1 MLAQAQPKP
10 NGIVFRRWSLL
21 LKELKTLLFK
31 AHEPLI
37 SPLRVDAIVAVASP
51 SAPPTAGHGSAPL
64 DGSQSGSPN
73 LSGSIS
79 RRKTIQTFKVALL
92 ADSDARKGFNDY
104 LVLNNPSKSHR
115 LHPVQAAIGEL
126 AVTTSVSAPSLKIFL
141 NQFAEVVLTLRS
153 THPMQLHPHRYV
165 NSAEGGDPPLGHST
179 TEFHDCP
186 SGLGL
191 ARDPSLRRVPTP

>member
-73 LSGSIS
+73 LSGAIS
-79 RRKTIQTFKVALL
+79 RRKTIQTFKVAFL
-92 ADSDARKGFNDY
+92 ADSDTRKGFNDY
-104 LVLNNPSKSHR
+104 LVLNNPSKSHKFVPSAGGHRRACSDNVCFSTFHQDLLESVRRR
-115 LHPVQAAIGEL
+115 LCSHSQALIPCNFT
-126 AVTTSVSAPSLKIFL
+126 VI
-141 NQFAEVVLTLRS
+141 
-153 THPMQLHPHRYV
+153 V
-165 NSAEGGDPPLGHST
+165 NSTPPRG
-179 TEFHDCP
+179 
-186 SGLGL
+186 
-191 ARDPSLRRVPTP
+191 ATPPRP